1 MTFAQFCELQGL
13 VMDRGLIEGRWVR
26 VKTVDKPLHRNG
38 AYKWMGDHGFVQN
51 HATQTEVSIW
61 RADGASATAK
71 AIDLAKLR
79 AQRDRER
86 AGRIQAMRSARE
98 FWQQARP
105 LSRPHPYIERKGL
118 SPLGCAGLRQHNGL
132 LVVPVWL
139 GDWIISVQTITADGE
154 KRFWPGAPVKAGACV
169 MVRPRA
175 AVTVF
180 VEGLA
185 TGLAIYQ
192 SVRMAAVVVTFNAG
206 NLLPVVDRMRPT
218 GSVVVAGDN
227 DWGTQARRGINPGIQ
242 KATNAAELI
251 GCGVWWPEGIEG
263 TDAADYLKEVGQGAG
278 RQIER
283 QILAKARYVSP
294 MVAAP

>member
-38 AYKWMGDHGFVQN
+38 AYKFMGDHGHCQN
-51 HATQTEVSIW
+51 HATQTEVSTW

-71 AIDLAKLR
+71 AIDPAKLR

-192 SVRMAAVVVTFNAG
+192 SVRMAAVVVAFNAG